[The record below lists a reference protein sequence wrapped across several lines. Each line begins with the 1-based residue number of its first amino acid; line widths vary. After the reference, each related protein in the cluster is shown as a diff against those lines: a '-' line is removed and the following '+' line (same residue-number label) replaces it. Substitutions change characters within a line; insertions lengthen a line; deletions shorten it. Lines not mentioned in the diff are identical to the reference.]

1 MTEKIDKKNDSLFP
15 FQTYTFR
22 NTTELET
29 MCPNAFDM
37 MLNPEYE
44 HELWIGNING
54 LVSPTSEYG
63 LAIKLKGYIIAE
75 KKLTFILPEN
85 YEAIR
90 PDNGNIGFRKTVLD
104 MIRLGDSKG
113 LIEIYPYSIEHAEDD
128 INKILKEFK
137 DSDMKFDVAIMNP
150 PYDGNLHLKILE
162 KVIPVADKVVNIS
175 PIRWLQDPLAKY
187 KKNSDYKKFENSI
200 SKKIDDITFISTE
213 ESNKLFNILLL
224 QPLAIYTI
232 SNGGYNY
239 DFCTPLLKKIF
250 DKILLENNFSKLKIS
265 NYNDNLV
272 NFVLINKM
280 APPMKYG
287 KPMFDALKTWCGYF
301 TNKVNK
307 KGETYQMAKDNCKA
321 SVRGDINKD
330 IAIVFTTD
338 KETIN
343 CYNAFCTKFARFCC
357 MKSVVDIHVHQKFL
371 PYMPDYTQ
379 PWTDKRF
386 CEYFGITGYIDD
398 EHAEPGSEWETILK
412 TMEQYK

>member
-1 MTEKIDKKNDSLFP
+1 MKYQPNIPTDLYNKFIENLGYTPKNEKILVVRDIYTACYLSINNEVTFVSDDSEAISMFVNTVIVNPEFGTNDSYVFVNE
-15 FQTYTFR
+15 
-22 NTTELET
+22 NTNTEW
-29 MCPNAFDM
+29 
-37 MLNPEYE
+37 LNTID
-44 HELWIGNING
+44 WVVKN
-54 LVSPTSEYG
+54 
-63 LAIKLKGYIIAE
+63 
-75 KKLTFILPEN
+75 
-85 YEAIR
+85 
-90 PDNGNIGFRKTVLD
+90 
-104 MIRLGDSKG
+104 
-113 LIEIYPYSIEHAEDD
+113 
-128 INKILKEFK
+128 
-137 DSDMKFDVAIMNP
+137 MKFDVAIMNP